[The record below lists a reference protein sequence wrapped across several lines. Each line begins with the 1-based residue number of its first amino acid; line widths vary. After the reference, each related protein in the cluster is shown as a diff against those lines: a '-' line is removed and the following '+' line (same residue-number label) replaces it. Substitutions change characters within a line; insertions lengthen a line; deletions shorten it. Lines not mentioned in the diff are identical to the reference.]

1 MQDSIIKGDWERM
14 RLLATISIMPW
25 TKTKVKPEKLLPL
38 PWDKPKTKKGLI
50 LSKSERKQRFEKL
63 INRHQAH

>member
-25 TKTKVKPEKLLPL
+25 TKTKVKPEKLLLL
-38 PWDKPKTKKGLI
+38 PWDKPKTKKELI

-63 INRHQAH
+63 INRAQK